1 MLSIVLYHYGYFYF
15 AVLIVLCNLYQI
27 NFHLAF
33 FLVKIVTVY
42 FRKRKYPWIY
52 SCINWILDHIFSD
65 ILRFWEA
72 DIIHNLSRFVSKQIQ
87 INLSWIVNNFSP
99 ILNCR
104 LNLIQTI
111 LEKLLISSLKVMFE
125 LCIIFFQ
132 LSAIIMLLESS
143 VALMALLVGYVKV
156 ISKT

>member
-1 MLSIVLYHYGYFYF
+1 M
-15 AVLIVLCNLYQI
+15 
-27 NFHLAF
+27 
-33 FLVKIVTVY
+33 
-42 FRKRKYPWIY
+42 
-52 SCINWILDHIFSD
+52 
-65 ILRFWEA
+65 
-72 DIIHNLSRFVSKQIQ
+72 
-87 INLSWIVNNFSP
+87 NNFSP